1 MNIPD
6 LTAVTQSEEDKQHDR
21 QLCYEIMDEL
31 RECAVH
37 CRECAEA
44 ARALGARVALE
55 VAAFLCDS
63 GLAALHQCLRS
74 NYPAETRDLEDVT
87 EEVIQ
92 MTQEK
97 PDDWRPG
104 FMANPFTSS

>member
-1 MNIPD
+1 MTIPD
-6 LTAVTQSEEDKQHDR
+6 LTAALQSEEDKQHDR

-44 ARALGARVALE
+44 ARALGSRVALQ

-74 NYPAETRDLEDVT
+74 SYPAESRDLEDVT
-87 EEVIQ
+87 EEAIQ
-92 MTQEK
+92 MTEK
-97 PDDWRPG
+97 DPDDWRPG
-104 FMANPFTSS
+104 FMANPFAY